1 MVGLLPYVESP
12 MNFAETVAYLLS
24 LGNETVTIK
33 LGLRNTEVLLAAL
46 GDPQKS
52 FQSVQIAGTNGKG
65 STAVVVESICQE
77 AGIHTGLY
85 TSPHLVSITER
96 IKINGS
102 NISEDEFAAHATR
115 VRAAAAGLLDSHQ
128 LETLP
133 TFFEHV
139 TAIAFLAFS
148 AAGVELAILE
158 TGLGG
163 RLDATTVARA
173 HTVAITPIALDHQEY
188 LGATLRAIATEKAAI
203 IRPGVMA
210 IVGPQ
215 PAEALDVILRQCEES
230 NVVPDLDQCRITI
243 DDVIDGWFRVTVETN
258 YGLYDR
264 VLLSLRGR
272 HQIRNVATAIKI
284 AEALAAQDFEISREA
299 IMDGVRKARHPGRL
313 EMLAGNPPILVDG
326 AHNPSGA
333 HALRR
338 FFDEFIK
345 QPLTIVFGAMNDKQI
360 DQMAAILF
368 APADCLI
375 FTKADHPRAA
385 DPEDLLKIG
394 RGLNYS
400 AQLFTATSLKD
411 AIELAKKKTPDR
423 GTICVTGSLYLV
435 GEAIA
440 LRKANSA

>member
-1 MVGLLPYVESP
+1 

-24 LGNETVTIK
+24 LGNETVAIK
-33 LGLRNTEVLLAAL
+33 LGLRNTEVLLEEL

-52 FQSVQIAGTNGKG
+52 FQAVQIAGTNGKG

-96 IKINGS
+96 IRINGS
-102 NISEDEFAAHATR
+102 NIPEDEFAEHATR
-115 VRAAAAGLLDSHQ
+115 VRAAAAALLDSHK

-139 TAIAFLAFS
+139 TAIAFLAFK

-163 RLDATTVARA
+163 RLDATTVAQA
-173 HTVAITPIALDHQEY
+173 HTVAITPIALDHQEH
-188 LGATLRAIATEKAAI
+188 LGEALRDIAAEKAAI

-215 PAEALDVILRQCEES
+215 PAEALDVILRRCDES
-230 NVVPDLDQCRITI
+230 DVIPDLDQCRITI

-284 AEALAAQDFEISREA
+284 AEALAAQDFEISRES

-313 EMLAGNPPILVDG
+313 ETLAGNPPILVDG

-333 HALRR
+333 RALRR

-345 QPLTIVFGAMNDKQI
+345 QPLTIIFGAMNDKRI
-360 DQMAAILF
+360 EEMATILF
-368 APADCLI
+368 ATAGCLI

-385 DPEDLLKIG
+385 APEDLLEIA
-394 RGLNYS
+394 RRLNYG
-400 AQLFTATSLKD
+400 AQLSTSPSLSE
-411 AIELAKKKTPDR
+411 AIALAKEKTPDR

-440 LRKANSA
+440 LRRAGSA

>member
-1 MVGLLPYVESP
+1 
-12 MNFAETVAYLLS
+12 MNFPETQQYLLS
-24 LGNETVTIK
+24 LGNETVAIK
-33 LGLRNTEVLLAAL
+33 LGLRNTEVLLAEL
-46 GDPQKS
+46 GDPHES

-65 STAVVVESICQE
+65 STAVVLESICQE
-77 AGIHTGLY
+77 AGIQTGLF

-96 IKINGS
+96 IKIDGS
-102 NISEDEFAAHATR
+102 NISEHDFAHHATR
-115 VRAAAAGLLDSHQ
+115 VRAAAEELLASQQ
-128 LETLP
+128 LDTLP
-133 TFFEHV
+133 TYFEHV
-139 TAIAFLAFS
+139 TAIAFLAFK

-173 HTVAITPIALDHQEY
+173 STVAITPISLDHQEY
-188 LGATLRAIATEKAAI
+188 LGETLRDIASEKAAI

-215 PAEALDVILRQCEES
+215 PAEALDVILQQCKES
-230 NVVPDLDQCRITI
+230 DVIPDLDQCRISI
-243 DDVIDGWFRVTVETN
+243 DDVMDGWFRVTVETN

-284 AEALAAQDFEISREA
+284 AEALATQDFEISREA

-313 EMLAGNPPILVDG
+313 EMLPGTPPILVDG

-333 HALRR
+333 LALRR
-338 FFDEFIK
+338 FFDEFSR
-345 QPLTIVFGAMNDKQI
+345 QPLTIVFGAMNDKRI
-360 DQMAAILF
+360 GEMAAILF
-368 APADCLI
+368 AVADCLI

-385 DPEDLLKIG
+385 APEDLLGIAQ
-394 RGLNYS
+394 GLNYGT
-400 AQLFTATSLKD
+400 QLFTASTLGE
-411 AIELAKKKTPDR
+411 AIELAKEKTPDR

-440 LRKANSA
+440 LRKAGNALS